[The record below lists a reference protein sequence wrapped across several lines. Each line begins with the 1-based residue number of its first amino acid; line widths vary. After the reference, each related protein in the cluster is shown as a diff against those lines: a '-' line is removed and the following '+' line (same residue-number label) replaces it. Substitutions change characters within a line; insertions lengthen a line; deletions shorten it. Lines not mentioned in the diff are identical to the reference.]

1 MKIIEDG
8 FPVLAQGLPILVVD
22 DEAPIRRLLTRALEN
37 EGFVC
42 LPASSAAEA
51 KLLLQET
58 TFALVLSDVNMPGE
72 SGIDLVK
79 HMVVAYPDTAVV
91 MCTVLD
97 DPNIANLV
105 LEIGAYGYVAK
116 PFDANEVLIAV
127 VNALRRRALVM
138 ENTGHRLRLEEM
150 VEARTQS
157 LQSAVSD
164 LEHAE
169 AEIRLSRD
177 ETIQRLSAAAE
188 YRDFDT
194 ARHVKR
200 MSLYCAFLAEK
211 LGADPERCETIR
223 LASAMHDVGKI
234 GIPDHILLK
243 KGSLS
248 ADEWRIMKSHTEI
261 GYHILSNSH
270 SDVMNEAATIALT
283 HHERIDGS
291 GYPRGLVEDE
301 IPLLGRIAAVA
312 DVFDALTSHRVYR
325 KDLSL
330 GEALET
336 MREGRGAQFDPIVL
350 DPFLESIDGVLAIKD
365 RNPDHELI
373 ALKRGA

>member
-8 FPVLAQGLPILVVD
+8 FAALAEGLPLLVVD
-22 DEAPIRRLLTRALEN
+22 DEAPIRRLLTRSLEN

-79 HMVVAYPDTAVV
+79 HIVNAHPDTAVV

-127 VNALRRRALVM
+127 VNALRRRALEVS
-138 ENTGHRLRLEEM
+138 NAGHRLQLEEM
-150 VEARTQS
+150 VVARTQS
-157 LQSAVSD
+157 LQNAVSA
-164 LEHAE
+164 LEEAE
-169 AEIRLSRD
+169 AEIRISRD

-200 MSLYCAFLAEK
+200 MSLYCAFLSEK

-243 KGSLS
+243 KGSLTP
-248 ADEWRIMKSHTEI
+248 DEWRIMKSHTEI

-312 DVFDALTSHRVYR
+312 DVFDALTSTRIYR
-325 KDLSL
+325 KDYSL
-330 GEALET
+330 GDALQI
-336 MREGRGAQFDPIVL
+336 MREGRGSQFDPIVL
-350 DPFLESIDGVLAIKD
+350 DPFLDSLDDILAIKD
-365 RNPDHELI
+365 QHPDKELI
-373 ALKRGA
+373 TLKKGA